1 MAFFHS
7 IRIVLYIFLV
17 GLVVSSL
24 LHGCSLDLPLQWLL
38 SVVLLGITAERIY
51 YTEHLPAGDPLN
63 GGRNFYGAI
72 HSSLPFLPVLN
83 RVALDRTAAE
93 LLATSAIAVL
103 WIPFMYASII
113 SYHDRTSI

>member
-24 LHGCSLDLPLQWLL
+24 LHACLLSLCLQWLL

-63 GGRNFYGAI
+63 GGRNFYGTLY
-72 HSSLPFLPVLN
+72 SWLPSLLVLN
-83 RVALDRTAAE
+83 RITLDRTAAE

-103 WIPFMYASII
+103 WIPFMYAYTI
-113 SYHDRTSI
+113 SYYDRSSI